1 MQTNIFHRIVIIGN
15 NISGLI
21 SVYLKLIRPFGRT
34 INRNQSYGFG
44 GFLFSILNLYNYTT
58 MYTTMRIKKAV
69 QLRNYASQSH

>member
-15 NISGLI
+15 NIYGLI

-34 INRNQSYGFG
+34 INRNESYGFG

-58 MYTTMRIKKAV
+58 MRIKKAV
-69 QLRNYASQSH
+69 QLRNYAFQTH